1 MIIEGVRGKNC
12 WRRWIFLN
20 KKLQFLALCC
30 GGQFSF
36 NYKKSCIWCDSDNM
50 LVPGQPWQ
58 ARVARDLSHFGRKMP
73 LNGR

>member
-1 MIIEGVRGKNC
+1 MIIVGVRGKNC

-36 NYKKSCIWCDSDNM
+36 NYKKKLH
-50 LVPGQPWQ
+50 LV
-58 ARVARDLSHFGRKMP
+58 
-73 LNGR
+73 